1 SKPKVAAAP
10 TPPETSI
17 VDDLLGNPYMLAA
30 GGGVIA
36 LAGVLALLATRRKRA
51 TRGFEDSIMTGT
63 DIKTNTVFGNTGGGE
78 VNTGDSHMTTGFSRQ
93 GLGNIDTD
101 EVDPI
106 AEAEVYL
113 AYGRDAQAEE
123 ILKEALKKDP
133 NRQEIYL
140 KLLEIHAQHN
150 KPSAF
155 ETVAAELYSIWRGQG
170 EA

>member
-1 SKPKVAAAP
+1 AP
-10 TPPETSI
+10 PAPPETSI
-17 VDDLLGNPYMLAA
+17 LDDLIGNPYMLAA
-30 GGGVIA
+30 GGGVVA

-63 DIKTNTVFGNTGGGE
+63 DIKTNTVFGNTGGGV
-78 VNTGDSHMTTGFSRQ
+78 VNTGDNSMTTGFSRQ

-123 ILKEALKKDP
+123 ILRDALQKDP
-133 NRQEIYL
+133 QRHEIYL
-140 KLLEIHAQHN
+140 KLLEIQVHN
-150 KPSAF
+150 NRREASEAI
-155 ETVAAELYSIWRGQG
+155 AGELYSNTK
-170 EA
+170 